1 MSENEAVAP
10 DSSGYAKWE
19 WLSGP
24 TNQIMDVL
32 MYDHEENQ
40 WQVMKIVSMLRGDNR
55 KEYCRLNF
63 PFTSLQISFLRSTA
77 LSVLGTRFASASF
90 SVGKITSDVFVLGRS
105 SPAPGR
111 IEYDWIR

>member
-40 WQVMKIVSMLRGDNR
+40 
-55 KEYCRLNF
+55 
-63 PFTSLQISFLRSTA
+63 
-77 LSVLGTRFASASF
+77 
-90 SVGKITSDVFVLGRS
+90 
-105 SPAPGR
+105 
-111 IEYDWIR
+111 